1 MRSDVKIVKNPV
13 SVLGLFALT
22 LLYFSD
28 VLTGEILLVE
38 RDLTSFFYPFR
49 FIWVEALR
57 QGNFPFWNPY
67 IKCGVPLF
75 ATIQAGVLYPLSLP
89 NLFLPLDLAFN
100 WTIIVHFLLAAVF
113 TYALMRELGATVQGA
128 LTAALAFLFSGYL
141 ISVHNVLNTLIS
153 VSWYPIVILCGCRLV
168 RSGQI
173 RWVLASAVTLCFML
187 LGGGMEIVLF
197 TCASLLLLALYPL
210 ILPLKLPSDSPSL
223 RRRLGLMGL
232 TLIVFL
238 GLSMVQ
244 VLPFLELYPHSHRY
258 GGVDLH
264 EATRWSLAPWDLVYF
279 FLPDL
284 YGQRI
289 SPDRYWKLQNYLK
302 TIYVGPVI
310 LFLAGFYFVRQG
322 KRSLPLLAALIL
334 VLILSLGKYTPLYP
348 FLYKHLP
355 LFSSLRYPVKF
366 IFLFVFCLCIA
377 SGLGLDMLAQRFSEK
392 RHPNRW
398 FTGLLVSVV
407 LALAGLLLLALF
419 KPALVPVLVQ
429 KCTGKSMDPAYLFLA
444 LHNFKRLLFVT
455 ILSLILVFFG
465 LRHKLVRF
473 GSPLLVVL
481 LCLDLF
487 LGNRGYAR
495 KLDAKTFH
503 AETPIINTLKSDDDL
518 FRFHV
523 MPEKRDLNGMAGKS
537 YKEFHLKR
545 KDALGYDLMM
555 EHHLFDIDGYNV
567 PLQPRYERFISFI
580 RGRPLASIRDLLD
593 MLNVKYVLSE
603 KPIEIPGFDLVHEGR
618 EESRLYQ
625 NRNWL
630 PRAFLV
636 KDFQVLEGEEK
647 FARAFHEHGYNLR
660 ETVLLEEI
668 PDSFLPLKKQPPV
681 PTLSPAV
688 KIVKYE
694 NNSMVLTVDT
704 PEAALFFMS
713 EAYYP
718 GWHAYVDGREE
729 EILRA
734 NYVFRAIPVGPGSHR
749 IEVVYQPLSFKIGL
763 AVSLL
768 TILLLIVGYIIWA
781 RRKGHRAWDIWRG
794 A

>member
-1 MRSDVKIVKNPV
+1 VKTVKNLV

-100 WTIIVHFLLAAVF
+100 WTIIVHFFLAAVF

-141 ISVHNVLNTLIS
+141 LSVHNVLNTLLS
-153 VSWYPIVILCGCRLV
+153 VSWYPIVMLCGCRLV
-168 RSGQI
+168 QCGQL
-173 RWVLASAVTLCFML
+173 RWVLASAATLCFML
-187 LGGGMEIVLF
+187 LAGGMEIVLF
-197 TCASLLLLALYPL
+197 ACASLLLLALYPW
-210 ILPLKLPSDSPSL
+210 ILPLKLPSDFPSL

-258 GGVDLH
+258 GGVDLR

-310 LFLAGFYFVRQG
+310 LFLAGFYFVREG
-322 KRSLPLLAALIL
+322 KRSLPLLAALSL
-334 VLILSLGKYTPLYP
+334 VLILALGKYTPLYP

-366 IFLFVFCLCIA
+366 IFLFAFYLCIA
-377 SGLGLDMLAQRFSEK
+377 SGLGLDMLAQRFSEE
-392 RHPNRW
+392 RHSNRW
-398 FTGLLVSVV
+398 FTGLLLSVV

-419 KPALVPVLVQ
+419 KPALLSVSVQ
-429 KCTGKSMDPAYLFLA
+429 KWTGKSMDPASLSLA
-444 LHNFKRLLFVT
+444 FHNFKRLLFLT
-455 ILSLILVFFG
+455 ILALILVFFG

-473 GSPLLVVL
+473 GGPLLVVL

-487 LGNRGYAR
+487 LGNRGYAL
-495 KLDAKTFH
+495 KLDAETFH
-503 AETPIINTLKSDDDL
+503 AETSMIHALKSDDDL

-523 MPEKRDLNGMAGKS
+523 MPEKRDLSVLAAGKH
-537 YKEFHLKR
+537 YKEFHLTR

-567 PLQPRYERFISFI
+567 PLQPRYERFIGFI
-580 RGRPLASIRDLLD
+580 RSQPLASIRDLLD

-603 KPIEIPGFDLVHEGR
+603 KPIDITGFNLIRKGTGA
-618 EESRLYQ
+618 SKLYQ

-630 PRAFLV
+630 PRAYLV
-636 KDFQVLEGEEK
+636 KNFRVLKGDQE
-647 FARAFHEHGYNLR
+647 FARAFHEHGFDLR
-660 ETVLLEEI
+660 ETVLLESSPDRFLDLKTQPLI
-668 PDSFLPLKKQPPV
+668 PDI
-681 PTLSPAV
+681 SPAV
-688 KIVKYE
+688 KIASYQ
-694 NNSMVLTVDT
+694 NNRMVLTVST
-704 PEAALFFMS
+704 PEAALLFMS
-713 EAYYP
+713 ETHYP
-718 GWHAYVDGREE
+718 GWKAYVDGRAE

-768 TILLLIVGYIIWA
+768 TLLLLIAGYIVWA
-781 RRKGHRAWDIWRG
+781 RRKGHRTWGILRLRR
-794 A
+794 